1 MRDQAPYLLA
11 VTSDHHA
18 NSTLGL
24 VPEEGV
30 QLDDGG
36 RYIPSKSQRW
46 TWDCWKA
53 FWADVESLRRAEKAK
68 LIAIFNGD
76 LVDGDHHQT
85 SQIVSRNME
94 VQGYIATRVFSV
106 PKQLKPHKCYVVR
119 GTEAHT
125 GPSGASEESLAKH
138 LHADRAPDDQT
149 WSAWHLRLMLHGL
162 LVDCLHH
169 GRIGTRPWTKQN
181 ALSAL
186 ALHIWMEHIQAG
198 IRPPDVAFRSDRH
211 VFGDSF
217 GAYPTRVVQTPAWQ
231 LKTAF
236 AHKVA
241 PESIADIGGIL
252 CLVQPD
258 STYTIIPKLYQPALP
273 EIRTP

>member
-1 MRDQAPYLLA
+1 MREAPFLLA

-36 RYIPSKSQRW
+36 RYSPSKPQRW
-46 TWDCWKA
+46 TWECWNA
-53 FWADVESLRRAEKAK
+53 FWADAESLRRAEKAK
-68 LIAIFNGD
+68 LVAIFNGD

-85 SQIVSRNME
+85 SQIISRNME
-94 VQGYIATRVFSV
+94 VQGYVAERVFSV
-106 PKQLKPHKCYVVR
+106 PRNLKPHKTYVVR

-138 LHADRAPDDQT
+138 LRADREAEERT
-149 WSAWHLRLMLHGL
+149 WSSWHLRLNLHGV
-162 LVDCLHH
+162 LVDCQHH
-169 GRIGTRPWTKQN
+169 GRIGTRPWTRQN

-186 ALHIWMEHIQAG
+186 ACQIWMEHRLANL
-198 IRPPDVAFRSDRH
+198 RHPDLAFRSDRH
-211 VFGDSF
+211 VYGDSF
-217 GAYPTRVVQTPAWQ
+217 GAYPTRVIQTPAWQ

-241 PESIADIGGIL
+241 PESIADIGGVL
-252 CLVQPD
+252 CLVWPD
-258 STYTIIPKLYQPALP
+258 TTFQVIPKLYQPALP
-273 EIRTP
+273 EVRTP